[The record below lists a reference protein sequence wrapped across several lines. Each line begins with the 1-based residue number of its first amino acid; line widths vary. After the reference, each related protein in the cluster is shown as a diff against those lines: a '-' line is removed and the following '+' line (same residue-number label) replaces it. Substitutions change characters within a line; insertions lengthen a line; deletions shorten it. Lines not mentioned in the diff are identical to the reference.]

1 MKIKHLITGLALSL
15 SFVAANADDLALGKD
30 YTVLQKTIPQL
41 NKDKI
46 EVLEFYAY
54 TCIHCKNLEK
64 ELAPKVQ
71 NLPTDTYF
79 RPVHI
84 VWDESYTNLA
94 RISAAVTSSGT
105 KKDANPAIFSAI
117 FDKNVDLRNPT
128 VFKTWVNT
136 QGAWGKKMLEAYN
149 SPTNVA
155 EAQAMERM
163 TLEYNIDSTPQVI
176 VGGKYRIKS
185 SGNYAQDM
193 QTLDKLIA
201 KVRQERKMPAPS
213 AAKPVEQ
220 KPAAEKPKKAAFL
233 GTGALLAAKANA
245 K

>member
-1 MKIKHLITGLALSL
+1 MKIKHLIAGLTLSV
-15 SFVAANADDLALGKD
+15 SFIAAHAEDLALGKN
-30 YTVLQKTIPQL
+30 YTVLQKSIPQL
-41 NKDKI
+41 QTDKI
-46 EVLEFYAY
+46 EVLEFFAY
-54 TCIHCKNLEK
+54 TCIHCKNLESEISK
-64 ELAPKVQ
+64 KVK
-71 NLPTDTYF
+71 NLPNDAYF

-84 VWDESYTNLA
+84 VWDEGYTNLA
-94 RISAAVTSSGT
+94 RISAAVVSSGT
-105 KKDANPAIFSAI
+105 KEQANSAIFSAI

-136 QGAWGKKMLEAYN
+136 QGAWGQKMLAAYN

-155 EAQAMERM
+155 EGQAMERM

-193 QTLDKLIA
+193 QILDKLIA
-201 KVRQERKMPAPS
+201 KVRQERKMPAPNT
-213 AAKPVEQ
+213 AKPVQ
-220 KPAAEKPKKAAFL
+220 EKPKKAAFL
-233 GTGALLAAKANA
+233 GTGALLAAKANT